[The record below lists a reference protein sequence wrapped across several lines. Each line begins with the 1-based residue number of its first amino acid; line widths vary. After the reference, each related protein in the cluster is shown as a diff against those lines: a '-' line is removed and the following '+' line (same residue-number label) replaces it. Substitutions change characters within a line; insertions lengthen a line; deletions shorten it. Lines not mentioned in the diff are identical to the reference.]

1 MSVLDK
7 LKALDDERAKLLE
20 GAKKEALETAHK
32 AIADL
37 NALGFDFRLVEG
49 HSTSTA
55 RRPSR
60 ERTEGEALRRQTK
73 DLPCPIC
80 EFRTTPHHDGRA
92 HRSQEPKRAF
102 TEPELAERGLTKVG

>member
-7 LKALDDERAKLLE
+7 LKALDAERVKLLE
-20 GAKKEALETAHK
+20 GAKKEALEAAHK

-37 NALGFDFRLVEG
+37 NALGFDFRLTEG
-49 HSTSTA
+49 PSTA
-55 RRPSR
+55 RRPPR
-60 ERTEGEALRRQTK
+60 ERSEGQAPTRQVR

-80 EFRTTPHHDGRA
+80 EFKTEPHHDGRA

-102 TEPELAERGLTKVG
+102 TEEELSEKGLAKVA